1 MNNYLKIFSL
11 FFLSVGIFFS
21 ISLFAL
27 KIFFQ
32 ETDNDKLIV
41 LGPENENIIIKP
53 KDPGGKKIS
62 NLDIEILNNKDAL
75 IKNEKIR
82 PKPTKPELLPLEVAP
97 IEKKTLK
104 SVDKNSLKDT
114 KILNEKVSKSKQIK
128 KNIQKSNQSLLL
140 YRVQFGS
147 FRDLNKAKLAK
158 KNIEEKYANLLLETN
173 MEIFSYTNNENLLF
187 HRVWTTSMNKDNG
200 LKLCQKFK
208 KEKIV
213 CILQVNKKIKC
224 QN

>member
-11 FFLSVGIFFS
+11 FFLSLGIFFA
-21 ISLFAL
+21 IGLFAL
-27 KIFFQ
+27 EIIFQ
-32 ETDNDKLIV
+32 ETDSDKLIV
-41 LGPENENIIIKP
+41 LGPDNKNIISKP
-53 KDPGGKKIS
+53 LDPGGKKIS

-104 SVDKNSLKDT
+104 SLDKKSLKD
-114 KILNEKVSKSKQIK
+114 KKSSNEKKSTSKQIK
-128 KNIQKSNQSLLL
+128 KNILKSNKSVLL

-158 KNIEEKYANLLLETN
+158 KNIEEKYANVLLETN
-173 MEIFSYTNNENLLF
+173 IEIFSYTNNENLLF
-187 HRVWTTSMNKDNG
+187 HRVWTTLMNKYNG

-213 CILQVNKKIKC
+213 CILQVNKK
-224 QN
+224 N

>member
-11 FFLSVGIFFS
+11 FFISLGIFFA
-21 ISLFAL
+21 IGLFAL

-32 ETDNDKLIV
+32 ENDNDNLIV
-41 LGPENENIIIKP
+41 LGPDKKSIITKP
-53 KDPGGKKIS
+53 LDPGGKKIS
-62 NLDIEILNNKDAL
+62 NLDIEILNNKNAL

-97 IEKKTLK
+97 IEKKILK

-114 KILNEKVSKSKQIK
+114 KISKEKALKFKQIK
-128 KNIQKSNQSLLL
+128 KNIQKENKSVLL

-187 HRVWTTSMNKDNG
+187 HRVWTTLMNKDNG

-213 CILQVNKKIKC
+213 CILQVNKK
-224 QN
+224 N

>member
-1 MNNYLKIFSL
+1 MNNYLKIFFL

-32 ETDNDKLIV
+32 ETHNDNLII
-41 LGPENENIIIKP
+41 LGPDNEDIISKP
-53 KDPGGKKIS
+53 KDAGGEKIS
-62 NLDIEILNNKDAL
+62 NLDIEILNNKNAL
-75 IKNEKIR
+75 ITREKFR

-97 IEKKTLK
+97 IEKKTKKIIDQNL
-104 SVDKNSLKDT
+104 LKDS
-114 KILNEKVSKSKQIK
+114 KISEEKKLNSKVIK
-128 KNIQKSNQSLLL
+128 KNIKTLNKNILL

-158 KNIEEKYANLLLETN
+158 KNIEKKYASLLLKN
-173 MEIFSYTNNENLLF
+173 KLEIFSYTNNDNILF

-200 LKLCQKFK
+200 LILCEKFK

-213 CILQVNKKIKC
+213 CILQVNKRK
-224 QN
+224 

>member
-97 IEKKTLK
+97 IEKKILK
-104 SVDKNSLKDT
+104 SVDKNLLKDT
-114 KILNEKVSKSKQIK
+114 KNSNKKISKSKQIK
-128 KNIQKSNQSLLL
+128 KNIQKSNQSVLL

-200 LKLCQKFK
+200 LILCEKFK

-213 CILQVNKKIKC
+213 CILQVNKR
-224 QN
+224 N

>member
-82 PKPTKPELLPLEVAP
+82 PKPTKPELFPLEVAP
-97 IEKKTLK
+97 IEKKILK

-114 KILNEKVSKSKQIK
+114 QISNKKISKSKQIK
-128 KNIQKSNQSLLL
+128 RNIQKSNHSVLL

-158 KNIEEKYANLLLETN
+158 KNIEKKYANLLFETKL
-173 MEIFSYTNNENLLF
+173 EIFSYTNNDNLLF

-200 LKLCQKFK
+200 LILCEKFK

-213 CILQVNKKIKC
+213 CILQVNKE
-224 QN
+224 N

>member
-41 LGPENENIIIKP
+41 LGPDNENIIIKP

-75 IKNEKIR
+75 IQIEKIR
-82 PKPTKPELLPLEVAP
+82 PKPTKPELLPLEVVP
-97 IEKKTLK
+97 FEKKTLK
-104 SVDKNSLKDT
+104 RNDKDLLKDS
-114 KILNEKVSKSKQIK
+114 KISNEKISNSKVIK
-128 KNIQKSNQSLLL
+128 KNLKISNKNIFL

-147 FRDLNKAKLAK
+147 FRNLKKAKLAK
-158 KNIEEKYANLLLETN
+158 ENIEKKYSNLLLQTKL
-173 MEIFSYTNNENLLF
+173 EIYSYTNNDNLLF
-187 HRVWTTSMNKDNG
+187 YRVWTSLMNKDSG
-200 LKLCQKFK
+200 LKLCDKFK

-213 CILQVNKKIKC
+213 CILQVNKR
-224 QN
+224 N

>member
-41 LGPENENIIIKP
+41 LGPDNENIIIKP
-53 KDPGGKKIS
+53 QDPGGKKIS

-82 PKPTKPELLPLEVAP
+82 PKPTKPELLPLEVVP

-104 SVDKNSLKDT
+104 SIDQNLLNDSKIFEKKKLNS
-114 KILNEKVSKSKQIK
+114 KVIK
-128 KNIQKSNQSLLL
+128 KNIKKLNKNILL

-158 KNIEEKYANLLLETN
+158 KNIEKKYAKLLLETKL
-173 MEIFSYTNNENLLF
+173 EIFSYTNNDDLLF

-200 LKLCQKFK
+200 LILCEKFK

-213 CILQVNKKIKC
+213 CILQVNKR
-224 QN
+224 N

>member
-11 FFLSVGIFFS
+11 FFLSLGIFFA
-21 ISLFAL
+21 IGLFAL
-27 KIFFQ
+27 EIIFQ
-32 ETDNDKLIV
+32 ETDSDKLIV
-41 LGPENENIIIKP
+41 LGPDNKNIISKP
-53 KDPGGKKIS
+53 LDPGGKKIS

-97 IEKKTLK
+97 IEKKILK
-104 SVDKNSLKDT
+104 SLDKKSLKD
-114 KILNEKVSKSKQIK
+114 KKSSNEKKSTSKQIK
-128 KNIQKSNQSLLL
+128 KNIQKLNKRVLL

-187 HRVWTTSMNKDNG
+187 HRVWTTLMNKDNG

-213 CILQVNKKIKC
+213 CILQVNKK
-224 QN
+224 N

>member
-53 KDPGGKKIS
+53 KYPGGKKIS

-82 PKPTKPELLPLEVAP
+82 PKPTKPELLPLEVVP
-97 IEKKTLK
+97 DEKKILK
-104 SVDKNSLKDT
+104 SVDKNALKDT
-114 KILNEKVSKSKQIK
+114 KISNEKISKSKHIK
-128 KNIQKSNQSLLL
+128 KNIQKSNQNVLL

-213 CILQVNKKIKC
+213 CILQVNKK
-224 QN
+224 N

>member
-82 PKPTKPELLPLEVAP
+82 PKPTKPELLPLKVAP
-97 IEKKTLK
+97 SEKKILK

-114 KILNEKVSKSKQIK
+114 KISNEKISKSKQIK
-128 KNIQKSNQSLLL
+128 KYIQKSNQSVLL

-187 HRVWTTSMNKDNG
+187 HRVWTTSMNKDIG

-208 KEKIV
+208 KENIV
-213 CILQVNKKIKC
+213 CILQVNEK
-224 QN
+224 N

>member
-11 FFLSVGIFFS
+11 FFLSIGIFFS

-32 ETDNDKLIV
+32 ETDNNKLIV

-97 IEKKTLK
+97 IEKKILK

-114 KILNEKVSKSKQIK
+114 KI
-128 KNIQKSNQSLLL
+128 SN
-140 YRVQFGS
+140 G
-147 FRDLNKAKLAK
+147 
-158 KNIEEKYANLLLETN
+158 
-173 MEIFSYTNNENLLF
+173 
-187 HRVWTTSMNKDNG
+187 
-200 LKLCQKFK
+200 
-208 KEKIV
+208 
-213 CILQVNKKIKC
+213 
-224 QN
+224 

>member
-1 MNNYLKIFSL
+1 MLEF
-11 FFLSVGIFFS
+11 FFS
-21 ISLFAL
+21 ISLFGL

-97 IEKKTLK
+97 IEKKIMK
-104 SVDKNSLKDT
+104 SDDKNSLKDT
-114 KILNEKVSKSKQIK
+114 KISNGKISKSKQIK
-128 KNIQKSNQSLLL
+128 KNIQKSNQSVLL

-200 LKLCQKFK
+200 LILCEKFK

-213 CILQVNKKIKC
+213 CILQVNKR
-224 QN
+224 N

>member
-1 MNNYLKIFSL
+1 MKIFSL

-21 ISLFAL
+21 ISIFAL

-41 LGPENENIIIKP
+41 LGPDNENIIIKP

-82 PKPTKPELLPLEVAP
+82 PKPTKPELLPIEVTP
-97 IEKKTLK
+97 IEKTTKK
-104 SVDKNSLKDT
+104 SADQNLLKDLKT
-114 KILNEKVSKSKQIK
+114 SKEKKRSSKAIK
-128 KNIQKSNQSLLL
+128 KNIKTPNKNILL

-200 LKLCQKFK
+200 LILCEKFK

-213 CILQVNKKIKC
+213 CILQVNKS
-224 QN
+224 N

>member
-41 LGPENENIIIKP
+41 LGPDNENIIIKP

-97 IEKKTLK
+97 IEKKIPK

-114 KILNEKVSKSKQIK
+114 KISNGKILKSKQIK
-128 KNIQKSNQSLLL
+128 KNIQKSNQSVLL

-213 CILQVNKKIKC
+213 CILQVNKK
-224 QN
+224 N

>member
-1 MNNYLKIFSL
+1 MNNYLKIFSI
-11 FFLSVGIFFS
+11 FFLSVGMVFS

-32 ETDNDKLIV
+32 ENDNDTIIV
-41 LGPENENIIIKP
+41 IGPENENIITKP

-82 PKPTKPELLPLEVAP
+82 PKPTKPELLPLEVSQ
-97 IEKKTLK
+97 IEKKTQKQIDKNLLEDSEITEERKLK
-104 SVDKNSLKDT
+104 SRV
-114 KILNEKVSKSKQIK
+114 IK
-128 KNIQKSNQSLLL
+128 KNKKKLNNNIHM

-147 FRDLNKAKLAK
+147 FRNLNKAKLAK
-158 KNIEEKYANLLLETN
+158 QIIEEKYANLLLETN

-208 KEKIV
+208 KENIV
-213 CILQVNKKIKC
+213 CILQVNEK
-224 QN
+224 N

>member
-1 MNNYLKIFSL
+1 MNNYLKIFSI

-32 ETDNDKLIV
+32 EIDNDKLIV
-41 LGPENENIIIKP
+41 LGPDNENIIIKP
-53 KDPGGKKIS
+53 IDPGGKKIS
-62 NLDIEILNNKDAL
+62 NLDIEILNDKDAL

-82 PKPTKPELLPLEVAP
+82 PRPTKPELLPLEVIS
-97 IEKKTLK
+97 IENKIKKSIDQNL
-104 SVDKNSLKDT
+104 LKDS
-114 KILNEKVSKSKQIK
+114 KISEGKKLNSKVIK
-128 KNIQKSNQSLLL
+128 KNIKKSNKNTLL

-158 KNIEEKYANLLLETN
+158 KNIEKKYANLLFETKL
-173 MEIFSYTNNENLLF
+173 EIFSYTNNDNLLF

-200 LKLCQKFK
+200 LILCEKFK

-213 CILQVNKKIKC
+213 CILQVNKR
-224 QN
+224 N

>member
-21 ISLFAL
+21 ISLLAL

-41 LGPENENIIIKP
+41 LGPDNENIIIKP

-97 IEKKTLK
+97 IEKKILK

-114 KILNEKVSKSKQIK
+114 KISNEKVSKSEQIK
-128 KNIQKSNQSLLL
+128 KNIQKSNQSVLL

-158 KNIEEKYANLLLETN
+158 QNIEEKYANLLLETN

-213 CILQVNKKIKC
+213 CILQVNKK
-224 QN
+224 N

>member
-75 IKNEKIR
+75 IKKEKIR

-97 IEKKTLK
+97 IEKKILK
-104 SVDKNSLKDT
+104 SVDKNLLKDT
-114 KILNEKVSKSKQIK
+114 KNSNKKISKSKQIK
-128 KNIQKSNQSLLL
+128 KNIQKSNQSVLL

-158 KNIEEKYANLLLETN
+158 KNIEKKYANLLLETN

-213 CILQVNKKIKC
+213 CILQVNKK
-224 QN
+224 N